1 MRLNAIAA
9 AQRAAAVDNDPE
21 CKDCGE
27 LFSLKRFNLGYKY
40 CLVCGER
47 ASRKVKHTIVP
58 LPKSNYVYAHSA
70 ADVISPYSHK
80 GNR

>member
-9 AQRAAAVDNDPE
+9 SQRNAAADTDVVCN
-21 CKDCGE
+21 CGE
-27 LFSLKRFNLGYKY
+27 SYSINRFNAGYRC
-40 CLVCGER
+40 CLVCGEKS
-47 ASRKVKHTIVP
+47 SRKVKHTIVP

-70 ADVISPYSHK
+70 ADVLSPYSHK